1 MIIKKTIISLSCLLA
16 TSLALACRPG
26 DLEHEV
32 HLNPGSSTLEVAQIR
47 SLVEWY
53 SIWKIGEN
61 ASLGIDYLWI
71 FVKAERGNARSM
83 HLARER
89 ASNIVRLID
98 QGDPA
103 HSPIRTSITES
114 STASPTF
121 QDTVDVVAIGIQPT
135 CTKTQSCCP

>member
-1 MIIKKTIISLSCLLA
+1 MIIKKAIISLTFLLA

-32 HLNPGSSTLEVAQIR
+32 HLSSGNSTLEVAQIR

-53 SIWKIGEN
+53 SIWKFGEN

-71 FVKAERGNARSM
+71 FVKAEKGNARSK
-83 HLARER
+83 HLAQER

-98 QGDPA
+98 QGDPT

-114 STASPTF
+114 SITSPTF
-121 QDTVDVVAIGIQPT
+121 QDTIDVVAIGIQPA
-135 CTKTQSCCP
+135 CTNTQSCCP